1 MRRLLIVGLSL
12 ILIGFTGVS
21 YAELTEQDIS
31 NINASLENILT
42 QLNQGGIPEDEALA
56 QIESIFNEQILP
68 ELPEGENVDFASLIP
83 NIQDVFTMVTTAL
96 EGGGD
101 VNAAIAA
108 ATESL
113 SSILIDNNTNSNTNP
128 NPGTSLRGGRKISEI
143 SKEGKKKEKTPSPPP
158 INIWPTPREPTI
170 QGSIAGIEEID
181 GKMYVKVEADKVN
194 IADGNGF
201 VDAEGEVWLVEVDK
215 DTAAELKDKTGEKI
229 IISGDL
235 QEDVDGHLTISLY
248 TKEYLK
254 EKYGIET
261 DTDKF
266 YAVGNDIEKYIAEM
280 DKEGSWF
287 KQMEELMSPIYKA
300 IEEKYGKELSYKE
313 KLEILKQI
321 LFSQPSGAELIG
333 EPKYLEK

>member
-31 NINASLENILT
+31 NISASLENILA

-56 QIESIFNEQILP
+56 QIERIFNEQILP
-68 ELPEGENVDFASLIP
+68 ELPEGESVDFASLIP
-83 NIQDVFTMVTTAL
+83 NIQEVFAMVTDAL
-96 EGGGD
+96 VGGGD
-101 VNAAIAA
+101 PAAALAA

-113 SSILIDNNTNSNTNP
+113 VQLLTNP
-128 NPGTSLRGGRKISEI
+128 TEVGSLPDSEI
-143 SKEGKKKEKTPSPPP
+143 ISSMKGKDKKKEEKKKPQSP
-158 INIWPTPREPTI
+158 PREPTI

-181 GKMYVKVEADKVN
+181 GKIYVAVKADKVN

-201 VDAEGEVWLVEVDK
+201 QDAEGEVWLVEVDK
-215 DTAAELKDKTGEKI
+215 DTAAELKDKIGEKI

-280 DKEGSWF
+280 DKEG
-287 KQMEELMSPIYKA
+287 
-300 IEEKYGKELSYKE
+300 
-313 KLEILKQI
+313 
-321 LFSQPSGAELIG
+321 
-333 EPKYLEK
+333 

>member
-56 QIESIFNEQILP
+56 QIESIFNDQILP
-68 ELPEGENVDFASLIP
+68 ELPEGESVDFASLIP

-143 SKEGKKKEKTPSPPP
+143 SKEGKKEKASPP
-158 INIWPTPREPTI
+158 PREPTI

-201 VDAEGEVWLVEVDK
+201 QDAEGEVWLVEVDE
-215 DTAAELKDKTGEKI
+215 DTAAELKDKIGEEI

-287 KQMEELMSPIYKA
+287 KQMEKLMSPIYKA

-321 LFSQPSGAELIG
+321 LFSQPSDAELIG

>member
-68 ELPEGENVDFASLIP
+68 ELPEGESVDFASLIP
-83 NIQDVFTMVTTAL
+83 NIEEVFAMVTDAL
-96 EGGGD
+96 VGGGD
-101 VNAAIAA
+101 PAAALAA

-113 SSILIDNNTNSNTNP
+113 VQLLTNP
-128 NPGTSLRGGRKISEI
+128 TEVGSLPDSEI
-143 SKEGKKKEKTPSPPP
+143 ISSMKGKDKKKEEKKKPQSP
-158 INIWPTPREPTI
+158 PREPTI

-201 VDAEGEVWLVEVDK
+201 QDAEGEVWLVEVDK